1 MGAGGADQAA
11 GGRVG
16 EFAIMS
22 EARVPG
28 DRFMFAVSA
37 AVERHQGIRRG
48 PRREIAGFT
57 LIEVLVA
64 LVVVGLGMLA
74 VIQTVSQT
82 ANTSFYM
89 REKTLA
95 HWVAMNKLTEV
106 RLQPNPPPIDKSS
119 DEVEMAG
126 RDWRWTM
133 EVTQTPIESIRRIEI
148 RVRPSEAP
156 ETSSLATIT
165 GFYGQAVAPAG
176 TTMINWQGSPRG
188 GRRGR
193 GQDQRRP
200 GQDESDD
207 TPPTLEPGEVV
218 PPEPEET
225 ES

>member
-1 MGAGGADQAA
+1 
-11 GGRVG
+11 
-16 EFAIMS
+16 MS
-22 EARVPG
+22 KAR
-28 DRFMFAVSA
+28 AS
-37 AVERHQGIRRG
+37 RRKL
-48 PRREIAGFT
+48 AGFT

-74 VIQTVSQT
+74 VIQTVSST

-95 HWVAMNKLTEV
+95 HWIAMNKLTEV
-106 RLQPNPPPIDKSS
+106 RLQPSPPPIDKSS

-133 EVTQTPIESIRRIEI
+133 EVKQTPVESIRRIEI
-148 RVRPSEAP
+148 RVRPSGAP
-156 ETSSLATIT
+156 APSSRAVVT
-165 GFYGQAVAPAG
+165 GVYGQAVAPAG
-176 TTMINWQGSPRG
+176 TTLINSQGSPQGG
-188 GRRGR
+188 GRGDGG

-200 GQDESDD
+200 RDDSDD
-207 TPPTLEPGEVV
+207 NPSSQPTLEPGEVV